1 MPSTIANEPGNETIT
16 GPPVWGTMPGA
27 DSLVAWAPAKVN
39 LTLEIV
45 GKRADSYHAIETL
58 MVAIDLFDTLEF
70 RDEPSGELRLTCEP
84 ATLPNGPEN
93 LVWKAAEAFRRRTGT
108 TNGATIRLTKRIPHE
123 AGLGGGSSDAATTL
137 LALNRLWRQ
146 NLPLAELATIA
157 ADVGSD
163 VAFFL
168 HAPAAICTGRGEI
181 VTPVAMGRTLD
192 IVVVKPNVGLSTR
205 EVYRRVTVPLHPL
218 CSTDACQ
225 ALTDGDV
232 AKLASEL
239 HNRLQEPAFAAAP
252 LVERTYRRL
261 AALGP
266 LGCQLSGSGSALFAL
281 CKDRTDAIRIADAM
295 RRSTPPDEVLPF
307 IAVTRSW
314 PAID

>member
-1 MPSTIANEPGNETIT
+1 MPSSIANERGNDIATFA
-16 GPPVWGTMPGA
+16 PSWGTMAGV

-45 GKRADSYHAIETL
+45 DKRPDGYHAIETL
-58 MVAIDLFDTLEF
+58 MVAIDLFDTLEI

-84 ATLPNGPEN
+84 ATMPNGPDN
-93 LVWKAAEAFRRRTGT
+93 LVWKAAEAFRRRMGT
-108 TNGATIRLTKRIPHE
+108 TNGATIHLTKRIPHE

-137 LALNRLWRQ
+137 LALNRLWRM
-146 NLPLAELATIA
+146 NWPLAELASIA

-181 VTPVAMGRTLD
+181 VTPVAMTRTLD

-205 EVYRRVTVPLHPL
+205 EVYHRVAVPLHPL
-218 CSTDACQ
+218 CSTDACR
-225 ALTDGDV
+225 ALTDGNV

-252 LVERTYRRL
+252 LIERTYRRL

-295 RRSTPPDEVLPF
+295 RRSTPPDEGLPF
-307 IAVTRSW
+307 ITVTRSW

>member
-1 MPSTIANEPGNETIT
+1 MPSTIANESENGNPTVT
-16 GPPVWGTMPGA
+16 PFWGTMAGK

-45 GKRADSYHAIETL
+45 GKRSDGYHAIETL

-84 ATLPNGPEN
+84 TTLPNGPEN
-93 LVWKAAEAFRRRTGT
+93 LVWKAAEAFRRKTGT
-108 TNGATIRLTKRIPHE
+108 TNGATIHLTKRIPHE

-146 NLPLAELATIA
+146 NLPLAELAIIA

-181 VTPVAMGRTLD
+181 VAPVAMGRTLD

-205 EVYRRVTVPLHPL
+205 EVYRRVAVPLQPL
-218 CSTDACQ
+218 CSTDACR
-225 ALTDGDV
+225 ALTDGNV
-232 AKLASEL
+232 QNLASEL

-295 RRSTPPDEVLPF
+295 RRSTPPDEDTPF

-314 PAID
+314 PATD

>member
-1 MPSTIANEPGNETIT
+1 MPSTIANEPENGNPTVT
-16 GPPVWGTMPGA
+16 PFWGTMAGK

-45 GKRADSYHAIETL
+45 GKRSDGYHAIETL
-58 MVAIDLFDTLEF
+58 MVVIDLFDTLEF
-70 RDEPSGELRLTCEP
+70 RDEPCGELRLTCEP
-84 ATLPNGPEN
+84 TTLPNGPEN
-93 LVWKAAEAFRRRTGT
+93 LVWKAAEAFRRKTGT
-108 TNGATIRLTKRIPHE
+108 TKGATIRLTKRIPHE

-146 NLPLAELATIA
+146 NLPLAELASIA

-181 VTPVAMGRTLD
+181 VAPVAMGRTLD

-205 EVYRRVTVPLHPL
+205 EVYRRVAVPLHPL
-218 CSTDACQ
+218 CSTDACR
-225 ALTDGDV
+225 ALTDGNV
-232 AKLASEL
+232 QNLASEL

-295 RRSTPPDEVLPF
+295 RRSTPPDEDTPF